1 MGNKRGEFRGNRT
14 TFEKWVLGLQ
24 KEVPTDLRGL
34 SRGVNIFGTVEVLR
48 SP

>member
-34 SRGVNIFGTVEVLR
+34 LKGVKTVGTLEVLR
-48 SP
+48 SS